1 MPSPFSLR
9 SLLLLA
15 TTFFLSTITIAQQ
28 DLAWDF
34 PINRPHAGL
43 LLGNGTQGLMVWGS
57 DQRLIITVGRAGFWD
72 HRGGNDFATRIT
84 YAELKKLLQAGDE
97 AAIKRAFAVPATTGS
112 PNLGHPQQIG
122 GGRIVL
128 DLPTGWT
135 LRQGVAHL
143 REGTLRVTATQGSD
157 SVTLTIRQHP
167 TQELAWVDL
176 PEELQT
182 TQVSAVPSWNFVK
195 DQLAAV
201 GVAPPETWNEVSAG
215 GFVQTL
221 PEDLPLALGYRHT
234 DQRVFIA
241 SSVHAEAQAQAERLL
256 ATATPAQL
264 NTAASQWW
272 ETYWAD
278 APKASLP
285 NADLQEIFDYGLYKL
300 ACVTPPQG
308 VACTLQ
314 GPFMESYQLPPWS
327 NDYHLNINL
336 EMIYYPLLMS
346 GKFDHFQPLWALVK
360 QWWPEIEKNGR
371 QFFQNERALMLPH
384 AVDDRAKVVGTFWT
398 GTIDQACTAWMAQ
411 LAWLHYRYAGDEAVL
426 QEVAYPLLVGAFEGY
441 YAMLEQ
447 TDSGY
452 VLPVSVSPEY
462 RGSRIDAWGKNASFQ
477 LAALHAMCD
486 ILPQAAQALGKTVDQ
501 RWADVEAKLPLYTT
515 VEGVYHQ
522 EFQLS
527 NKRIALWEGM
537 DLIESHRHHAHL
549 GGIWPFVTYDP
560 LSDEHQKVV
569 NESLRTW
576 VYRGAGGWSGWCVPW
591 AAMLMART
599 NQSEASVNWLT
610 HWKTNFVNEGRGTLH
625 DANTRGQSLIS
636 SDVFAKK
643 DSISQINEV
652 MQLDAG
658 FGALTAVYELLLQ
671 NRADGLHVLPGL
683 HAAWNALTFTDVW
696 AEGGFKVS
704 ATVEQ
709 QQVVEVIVEATR
721 NALLQLH
728 HNLGDTWTLNGADQS
743 GKMLKKECE
752 AGERL
757 VLRSK

>member
-1 MPSPFSLR
+1 MFLPFFSRL
-9 SLLLLA
+9 LLLLA
-15 TTFFLSTITIAQQ
+15 TTFFLSTVTVAQQ

-43 LLGNGTQGLMVWGS
+43 LLGNGTQGLMVWGG
-57 DQRLIITVGRAGFWD
+57 DQQLIITVGRAGFWD

-84 YAELKKLLQAGDE
+84 YAELEKLLQAGDE
-97 AAIKRAFAVPATTGS
+97 EAIKRAFAVPAAAGS

-128 DLPTGWT
+128 DLPAGWT

-176 PEELQT
+176 PEVLRAT
-182 TQVSAVPSWNFVK
+182 KVSAVPSWNFVK

-201 GVAPPETWNEVSAG
+201 GVAPPEQWRETATG

-221 PEDLPLALGYRHT
+221 PEDLPLALAYRHT
-234 DQRVFIA
+234 GQNVFIA
-241 SSVHAEAQAQAERLL
+241 SSVHADAKAQTERLL
-256 ATATPAQL
+256 TTATPEQL
-264 NTAASQWW
+264 DTAASRWW

-278 APKASLP
+278 APQASLP

-360 QWWPEIEKNGR
+360 SWWPEIEKNGR

-411 LAWLHYRYAGDEAVL
+411 LAWLHYRYSGDKTVL
-426 QEVAYPLLVGAFEGY
+426 QEIAYPLLAGAFEGY
-441 YAMLEQ
+441 YAMLKQ

-486 ILPQAAQALGKTVDQ
+486 ILPQAAQALDKEIDP
-501 RWADVEAKLPLYTT
+501 RWADVEAKLPPYTT
-515 VEGVYHQ
+515 IEGMYQQ
-522 EFQLS
+522 EFQFS
-527 NKRIALWEGM
+527 NRRIALWEGM
-537 DLIESHRHHAHL
+537 DLIESHRHHSHL
-549 GGIWPFVTYDP
+549 GGIWPFITYDP

-569 NESLRTW
+569 SESLKTW

-591 AAMLMART
+591 AAMLMSRT

-625 DANTRGQSLIS
+625 DANTHGQSLLS

-643 DSISQINEV
+643 DSISEINEV

-683 HAAWNALTFTDVW
+683 HAAWDELTFTDVW

-704 ATVEQ
+704 ATVDQ

-721 NALLQLH
+721 ADSLRLH
-728 HNLGDTWTLNGADQS
+728 HNLGETWTLNGANQS
-743 GKMLKKECE
+743 GAVLKKECE
-752 AGERL
+752 VGERL
-757 VLRSK
+757 VLRRK